1 MRDLFLKLS
10 SVSSLAVNIWPVLHS
25 SCCGCLVQKRI
36 ERSFCQILEDQ
47 LLGDC
52 PRLLEQ
58 QELLEDQRLL
68 HLGAHL
74 PTVQGVAA
82 GVLRQN
88 VKIMIEMKQ
97 CEECVINC
105 WEGVQYF

>member
-1 MRDLFLKLS
+1 M
-10 SVSSLAVNIWPVLHS
+10 
-25 SCCGCLVQKRI
+25 
-36 ERSFCQILEDQ
+36 
-47 LLGDC
+47 GDS